1 MYADVYA
8 SPPIGVRGRAYAANA
23 GRARAESARNLK
35 AAAWGCAS
43 HERLQLRTAGRIRD
57 SINLWARRARLAAIP
72 RSAPALQIAAGA
84 RVT

>member
-8 SPPIGVRGRAYAANA
+8 GPPIGVRGRAYAANA

-43 HERLQLRTAGRIRD
+43 HGRLQLRTVGRILD
-57 SINLWARRARLAAIP
+57 SIHLQARRARLVP
-72 RSAPALQIAAGA
+72 YRGA
-84 RVT
+84 HQLCKLRQGLG